1 MTRETKARMIAFYEE
16 SLEQIDL
23 MIELNS
29 DDQNAV
35 ESFFEEYKKV
45 IQLLTE
51 IRDTETI
58 D

>member
-1 MTRETKARMIAFYEE
+1 MTKETKARMTAFYEE
-16 SLEQIDL
+16 ALEQIDL

-29 DDQNAV
+29 DNPDAV
-35 ESFFEEYKKV
+35 ESLFDEYKKV

>member
-1 MTRETKARMIAFYEE
+1 MTKETKARMTAFYEE
-16 SLEQIDL
+16 ALEQIDL

>member
-16 SLEQIDL
+16 SLEQVDL
-23 MIELNS
+23 MIELNNE
-29 DDQNAV
+29 DEDAV
-35 ESFFEEYKKV
+35 KSLFEEYKKL
-45 IQLLTE
+45 IQVLTE

>member
-16 SLEQIDL
+16 SLEQVDL
-23 MIELNS
+23 MIELNNE
-29 DDQNAV
+29 DEDAV
-35 ESFFEEYKKV
+35 KSLFEEYKKL

>member
-16 SLEQIDL
+16 SLEQVDL

-29 DDQNAV
+29 EDENAV
-35 ESFFEEYKKV
+35 KSLFEEYKRL

-51 IRDTETI
+51 IRDTEII